1 VSKIMTVLEIEDD
14 EDFKNGNL
22 IIYNKLSA

>member
-1 VSKIMTVLEIEDD
+1 MTVLEIEDD
-14 EDFKNGNL
+14 EDFKNENL

>member
-1 VSKIMTVLEIEDD
+1 MTVLEIEDD